1 MTTQT
6 QTPIKKATSPKLPG
20 AVVAM
25 PLEQIAQG
33 IIVDDSYQREVVEK
47 LVKEIAEAWNAMFA
61 GVLVANERP
70 DGNVVLLDGQQR
82 YTAAT
87 LAGVTHAWTLLLNLA
102 TPEEEAN
109 AYMHYNRHRVALT
122 PANRFKASLRF
133 GAPEAVAIN
142 NEIVKRGYTLAGT
155 SDAITINAISKLEL
169 LYRQS
174 GADGLGRVLDV
185 IADIWPYD
193 DQRFNGD
200 VLLGI
205 QIFLKDHGDSK
216 AFSQKQFIEKL
227 AAYPVSSIRA
237 AGRGNYR
244 DMGGSMAVN
253 ISRAL
258 RQTYN
263 SGRRSRRI

>member
-1 MTTQT
+1 MTQT
-6 QTPIKKATSPKLPG
+6 QSIKKVTSKELPG
-20 AVVAM
+20 TIVAL

-33 IIVDDSYQREVVEK
+33 IVVDDSYQRDVVDK

-87 LAGVTHAWTLLLNLA
+87 LAGVTHAWVLLLNLS

-109 AYMHYNRHRVALT
+109 TYLHYNRGRVPLT
-122 PANRFKASLRF
+122 PLNKFKASLRF

-142 NEIVKRGYTLAGT
+142 NELAKRGYSFGGT
-155 SDAITINAISKLEL
+155 SDLVTIKAVSALES

-174 GADGLGRVLDV
+174 GGDGLGKVLDTL
-185 IADIWPYD
+185 ADIWPHD
-193 DQRFNGD
+193 EQRFNGD
-200 VLLGI
+200 MLLGI
-205 QIFLKDHGDSK
+205 QVFLKDHSDSN
-216 AFSQKQFIEKL
+216 AFSHKQFIEKL
-227 AAYPVSSIRA
+227 AAYPVVSIRA
-237 AGRGNYR
+237 QGRGNYR

-253 ISRAL
+253 VARAL